1 MVLRTFW
8 IVLLAAIGGTP
19 CLAEDDA
26 TEIVRAA
33 IAHWRGDT
41 SYSKFTMIIHRPDW
55 ERNISMLAWTQG
67 DDRSL
72 VRVTAPARD
81 RGTGTLMRDNN
92 MWSFAPKINRVIK
105 IPSSMMGQSWM
116 GSDFTNDDLVKENT
130 LAEDYHAKLEEH
142 PSDPNQFYFIVLR
155 PKNETV
161 TVWGKISISIRR
173 QDFMPVEQI
182 YYNEDGEKKRVMEF
196 SGIQQMGGKMIPA
209 VMEMRTL
216 NKNSRTLIRYK
227 SFDFKPVFSKTI
239 FSFSQ
244 LRRK

>member
-1 MVLRTFW
+1 MKQIFG
-8 IVLLAAIGGTP
+8 IAIFVFVFP
-19 CLAEDDA
+19 FSVLAETSVEGLLDKVDRLYRSDSSHA
-26 TEIVRAA
+26 TMEMKIL
-33 IAHWRGDT
+33 T
-41 SYSKFTMIIHRPDW
+41 ENW
-55 ERNISMLAWTQG
+55 ERTTVMEVWS
-67 DDRSL
+67 
-72 VRVTAPARD
+72 
-81 RGTGTLMRDNN
+81 RGMNDTLIKILSPRKDKGIKTLKLGNL
-92 MWSFAPKINRVIK
+92 MWNYFPKINKVLK
-105 IPSSMMGQSWM
+105 VPPSMMMNSWM

-142 PSDPNQFYFIVLR
+142 PSDPNQLYFIVLR

-216 NKNSRTLIRYK
+216 NKNSKTLIRYK
-227 SFDFKPVFSKTI
+227 SIDFKPVFSKSI